1 MKKRC
6 LPLIVVLFG
15 PWVFTL
21 QLMAQDRQDNDA
33 WYLTTGLYFWNT
45 TTKGDFTLRGVDY
58 DAGYVFE
65 NMSNFKNGSLN
76 LYIETGKNNM
86 AGLTRVRYQHFFT
99 DETSEEF
106 SANVLLFE
114 LAGGYYISPDLL
126 VFAGIRYHNFSG
138 ELTPLTETYSSGSVG
153 WVEPMLGARYSYLF
167 LKNLGVRIRADLG
180 GFGIGTR
187 FSWQVNPA
195 LFYQIRRFNMELG
208 YNFMDVKY
216 SEGTGN
222 DEFKYDALTQGFW
235 IGFSYRFTW

>member
-6 LPLIVVLFG
+6 LLLILVLMG
-15 PWVFTL
+15 PWIITFHL
-21 QLMAQDRQDNDA
+21 SAQDYKDSDA

-45 TTKGDFTLRGVDY
+45 GTKGDFTVRGVDY

-65 NMSNFKNGSLN
+65 NMANFKNGSLN
-76 LYIETGKNNM
+76 LYIESGKNNM
-86 AGLTRVRYQHFFT
+86 AGLTRVRYQHFYV
-99 DETSEEF
+99 DESSEEF

-114 LAGGYYISPDLL
+114 LAGGYYIIQDLIA
-126 VFAGIRYHNFSG
+126 FAGIRYYNFSG
-138 ELTPLTETYSSGSVG
+138 ELTPLTGTYQSGNMG
-153 WVEPMLGARYSYLF
+153 WVEPMLGARYSYMF
-167 LKNLGVRIRADLG
+167 LKKLGGRIRADIG

-195 LFYQIRRFNMELG
+195 LFYQINRLNVELG

-216 SEGTGN
+216 SEGAGN

-235 IGFSYRFTW
+235 IGFSYRF